1 MKKSNKGFTLIEL
14 VIVIAILAI
23 LGTAV
28 FLNLRPGELLGDSRN
43 STRKS
48 DLAALTTAISKGVAT
63 GDITLVAQNNGTT
76 TAFDPLSSSVSTSTT
91 AFLNNGTGYIKF
103 NTQAS
108 SRFELAKLPSDP
120 QNNSTYTCVNQPG
133 KTDCASTAANGS
145 VYKIVYCSDGTDFEL
160 NTYLEGAPQEM
171 LNDGGDDAAAY
182 ETGTKLTICPASS
195 F

>member
-1 MKKSNKGFTLIEL
+1 MQKNSNKGFTLIEL

-63 GDITLVAQNNGTT
+63 GDIVLVAQNQGAYDINST
-76 TAFDPLSSSVSTSTT
+76 SVSGSAT

-103 NTQAS
+103 TTQPN
-108 SRFELAKLPSDP
+108 SRFELSKLPADP
-120 QNNSTYTCVNQPG
+120 QNGGTYTCVNQDG
-133 KTDCASTAANGS
+133 KTDCATTAANGS
-145 VYKIVYCSDGTDFEL
+145 TYKIVYCSNGTDFEL

-182 ETGTKLTICPASS
+182 ETGTSLTLCPANA